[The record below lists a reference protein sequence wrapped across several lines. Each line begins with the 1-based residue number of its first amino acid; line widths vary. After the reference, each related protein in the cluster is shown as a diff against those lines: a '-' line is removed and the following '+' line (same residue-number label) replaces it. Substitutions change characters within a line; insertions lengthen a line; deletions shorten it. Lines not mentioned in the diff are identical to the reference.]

1 MAATADAVEN
11 LAFQEVPEPRNRSA
25 EMLMGEADSTSLRTM
40 AGHLNRGKP
49 EPRMT
54 DSLCPHPLCD
64 LAEPIS
70 SYSVSKFPQ
79 AESVTEGE
87 VLDRVSGH

>member
-40 AGHLNRGKP
+40 AGHLNR
-49 EPRMT
+49 EA
-54 DSLCPHPLCD
+54 SLSP
-64 LAEPIS
+64 
-70 SYSVSKFPQ
+70 
-79 AESVTEGE
+79 G
-87 VLDRVSGH
+87 